1 MRSFLALPLWAGT
14 ILLLSL
20 TGCSDKKTPSLA
32 GEHAHQHVHG
42 PHDGELIEVGEEE
55 YHGEMIHDDQAGT
68 VTIYVLDKAHENAVP
83 IEAASIIIEMVV
95 NSTPV
100 EFKLAAK
107 PQAEDP
113 AGKSSRFESREQALG
128 LALDNEQAERELII
142 PIGEKTYHAKFA
154 HFDDEHHHHHEA
166 PPAGGG
172 EGSK

>member
-1 MRSFLALPLWAGT
+1 MKSMLILSLCAGT
-14 ILLLSL
+14 TLLLSIA
-20 TGCSDKKTPSLA
+20 GCSNDKTPKPT

-55 YHGEMIHDDQAGT
+55 YHGEMIHDDQSGT
-68 VTIYVLDKAHENAVP
+68 VTIYVLDKSHEKPVP
-83 IEAASIIIEMVV
+83 IAAGTITIKMVI

-107 PQAEDP
+107 PDKDDP
-113 AGKSSRFESREQALG
+113 AGKSSRFESQDQALG
-128 LALDNEQAERELII
+128 LALDNEQAERELIL

-166 PPAGGG
+166 PPSGGT
-172 EGSK
+172 EGAK